1 MKGMSLLPA
10 QSLLPEINP
19 AEVLRYLG
27 CRCSC
32 DDLLEQ
38 IRTLSAEILCRI
50 RPRTVFREFQLNMK
64 PHSVEIV
71 GATMA
76 LPGNDIRNLLANC
89 HHAVFFAVTLGM
101 EMDSFLR
108 QKQLSNM
115 GDALVLDA
123 CLSAA
128 IDAVCNNLRNSVQEQ
143 YAAQNCFLT
152 AGFSPGYGDLPI
164 SLQQD
169 FLALLDAQRKIG
181 LTCTSESIL
190 IPQKS
195 VTGLWGIADSPG
207 NTAPSRCNSCS
218 MHGKCP
224 YQLESSRPCDPLP
237 TDAPS

>member
-1 MKGMSLLPA
+1 MKGMSFLPA
-10 QSLLPEINP
+10 QSLLPDINP

-50 RPRTVFREFQLNMK
+50 RPRTAFRKFQLNMT

-71 GATMA
+71 GTTTV
-76 LPGNDIRNLLANC
+76 LPGNDIRNWLANC
-89 HHAVFFAVTLGM
+89 HQAIFFAVTLGV

-108 QKQLSNM
+108 QRQLSNM

-128 IDAVCNNLRNSVQEQ
+128 IDAVCSNLRASIQKE

-152 AGFSPGYGDLPI
+152 DSFSPGYGDLPI

-169 FLALLDAQRKIG
+169 FLVLLDAQRRIG

-195 VTGLWGIADSPG
+195 VTGLWGIATSPI
-207 NTAPSRCNSCS
+207 NPAPSRCNTCS
-218 MHGKCP
+218 MNGKCP
-224 YQLESSRPCDPLP
+224 YQLQTSGSCNPLP
-237 TDAPS
+237 ADASS